1 MTDNRPRILVPSM
14 FPYNIRKRSYNHL
27 RFRACLKMNV
37 KTGEAI
43 FLVKIQLR
51 QRSIAGYVTAPRL
64 DFNKKVPDQR

>member
-1 MTDNRPRILVPSM
+1 MIHSKINEL
-14 FPYNIRKRSYNHL
+14 L
-27 RFRACLKMNV
+27 